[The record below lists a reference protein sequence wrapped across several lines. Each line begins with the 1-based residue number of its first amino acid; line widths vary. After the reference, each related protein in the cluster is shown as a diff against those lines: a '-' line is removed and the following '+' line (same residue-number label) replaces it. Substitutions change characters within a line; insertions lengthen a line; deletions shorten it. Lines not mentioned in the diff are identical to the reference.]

1 MIFCVSANERSG
13 LGALGLG
20 RRRPDGTPPE
30 GAGDPIEAIEP
41 LVTRDGGTSLKT
53 PARSVYTRLVN
64 QGRIP
69 GSAAFASQTRLF
81 VDRVGAS
88 TLSQTTGGTEQAIKF
103 ALSHCVALARRFF
116 ETFPIKY
123 RHMSALTFDKLLTL

>member
-20 RRRPDGTPPE
+20 RRRPDGTSPE

-69 GSAAFASQTRLF
+69 RRRRCGRRTAGRYHDEFLQLVAIASDTRL
-81 VDRVGAS
+81 DG
-88 TLSQTTGGTEQAIKF
+88 
-103 ALSHCVALARRFF
+103 LAR
-116 ETFPIKY
+116 II
-123 RHMSALTFDKLLTL
+123 

>member
-1 MIFCVSANERSG
+1 MRA
-13 LGALGLG
+13 
-20 RRRPDGTPPE
+20 GTPPE

-69 GSAAFASQTRLF
+69 RRRRCGRRTAGRYHPTPELKSRRMDSFHYAHWQEQRARLL
-81 VDRVGAS
+81 DSREP
-88 TLSQTTGGTEQAIKF
+88 L
-103 ALSHCVALARRFF
+103 
-116 ETFPIKY
+116 
-123 RHMSALTFDKLLTL
+123 

>member
-1 MIFCVSANERSG
+1 MRA
-13 LGALGLG
+13 
-20 RRRPDGTPPE
+20 GTPPE

-69 GSAAFASQTRLF
+69 RRRRCGRRTAGRYHDEFLQLVAIASDTRL
-81 VDRVGAS
+81 DG
-88 TLSQTTGGTEQAIKF
+88 
-103 ALSHCVALARRFF
+103 LAR
-116 ETFPIKY
+116 II
-123 RHMSALTFDKLLTL
+123 